1 MAEESDSAHQRGEC
15 IRQGARHSTWRS
27 GRIGRGGADRW
38 MYYARFKGEVQRD
51 RTALEGEKASSIYCA
66 CFGAKVVEG
75 SDHTSEGKRQISSPR
90 FLRRKRTEI
99 GSYRN

>member
-1 MAEESDSAHQRGEC
+1 MAEESDFAHQRGEC
-15 IRQGARHSTWRS
+15 IRQGARHSAWRS

-38 MYYARFKGEVQRD
+38 MYYVRFKGEAQRD

-66 CFGAKVVEG
+66 CFGNKAYG
-75 SDHTSEGKRQISSPR
+75 DRITSEGKRQISSPR

>member
-1 MAEESDSAHQRGEC
+1 MSALRAKYRE
-15 IRQGARHSTWRS
+15 
-27 GRIGRGGADRW
+27 IGLHWKGKDR
-38 MYYARFKGEVQRD
+38 
-51 RTALEGEKASSIYCA
+51 SIYCA

>member
-1 MAEESDSAHQRGEC
+1 MHPAGRTAQRMEIGAHRKRRG
-15 IRQGARHSTWRS
+15 
-27 GRIGRGGADRW
+27 RW